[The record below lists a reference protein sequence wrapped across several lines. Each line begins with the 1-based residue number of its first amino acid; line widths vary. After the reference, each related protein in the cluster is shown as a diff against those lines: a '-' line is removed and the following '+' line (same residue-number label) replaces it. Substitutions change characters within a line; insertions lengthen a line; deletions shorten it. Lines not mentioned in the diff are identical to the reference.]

1 MPLPGRFRP
10 RTQDEESRRMT
21 QLRDLVRREP
31 RPGLKLPDWLER
43 LIATGIVT
51 ADPEVARRQRF
62 CNVAA
67 LAAAF
72 AALIHLVSNA
82 LYNFEGLMIIHVY
95 NVLIATLALATTR
108 LHRFGDN
115 VAAIVLILLIAFGN
129 AFVVVAL
136 GITSDLQIYF
146 TLAGAMLFLFGVQNW
161 RLFLA
166 FFILM
171 AALLILCLDFAP
183 VDGFVLPADGRLRD
197 LLSTDAYLTTI
208 VLNAAMIFYA
218 LTALRNAETALA
230 DQHERSE
237 ALLSAIMPP
246 SIADR
251 LKSGVEDRV
260 ADRIENLSV
269 MFADL
274 VGFTE
279 ASHDQPPDEV
289 VAYLDELVR
298 GFEAL
303 CEEHGAEK
311 IKSIGDGCMAV
322 AGLEGDP
329 RMGALAI
336 GELACEMIARNAAR
350 PPLGNHKMGL
360 RIGLHCG
367 PAMAGVIGGTRFSY
381 DVWGDAVNIAAR
393 MESTSDA
400 DRIQVTEDFR
410 RLAGEAFVYEPR
422 GATDIKGLGVVET
435 YWLVGARPL
444 A

>member
-1 MPLPGRFRP
+1 
-10 RTQDEESRRMT
+10 MT

-31 RPGLKLPDWLER
+31 RPGLKLPDWLEQ

-51 ADPEVARRQRF
+51 RDPEVARRQRF

-67 LAAAF
+67 FATAA

-82 LYNFEGLMIIHVY
+82 LYNFDGLIVIHVY
-95 NVLIATLALATTR
+95 NVLIATAALATTR
-108 LHRFGDN
+108 LHRYGDN
-115 VAAIVLILLIAFGN
+115 VAAIVLILFISAGN
-129 AFVVVAL
+129 TFVVFAL

-146 TLAGAMLFLFGVQNW
+146 TLAGAMLFMFGVQNW
-161 RLFLA
+161 RLFFV
-166 FFILM
+166 FFLLM
-171 AALLILCLDFAP
+171 AGLLVLSLNLAP
-183 VDGFVLPADGRLRD
+183 VDGFVLPTDGHLRD

-208 VLNAAMIFYA
+208 ILNAAMIFYA
-218 LTALRNAETALA
+218 LTALRGAEMALA
-230 DQHERSE
+230 EQHARSE
-237 ALLSAIMPP
+237 SLLSAIMPP

-251 LKSGVEDRV
+251 LKSGAEDRV
-260 ADRIENLSV
+260 ADRIDNLSV

-279 ASHDQPPDEV
+279 ASHDLPPDRV
-289 VAYLDELVR
+289 VAYLDDLVR

-336 GELACEMIARNAAR
+336 GDLAREMVARNAAR
-350 PPLGNHKMGL
+350 PPLGNHKLGL

-381 DVWGDAVNIAAR
+381 DVWGDAVNVAAR
-393 MESTSDA
+393 MELTGET
-400 DRIQVTEDFR
+400 DRIQVSEDFR
-410 RLAGEAFVYEPR
+410 QLAGDAFVYEPR
-422 GATDIKGLGVVET
+422 GVTDIKGLGEVTT
-435 YWLVGARPL
+435 YWLAGARPPG
-444 A
+444 

>member
-1 MPLPGRFRP
+1 MAP
-10 RTQDEESRRMT
+10 
-21 QLRDLVRREP
+21 LRDIIGREL
-31 RPGLKLPDWLER
+31 RPGVKLPDWLER
-43 LIATGIVT
+43 LISTGIVT
-51 ADPEVARRQRF
+51 TDPEVARRQRF

-67 LAAAF
+67 FAAAF
-72 AALIHLVSNA
+72 AALGHLVTNA
-82 LYNFEGLMIIHVY
+82 LYNFEGLMVIHVY

-115 VAAIVLILLIAFGN
+115 VAAIVLILLIAFGQ

-161 RLFLA
+161 RLFLV
-166 FFILM
+166 FFLLM
-171 AALLILCLDFAP
+171 GGMLVLVLNLAP
-183 VDGFVLPADGRLRD
+183 IDGFVLPEDGRLRD
-197 LLSTDAYLTTI
+197 LLSTDAYITTI

-218 LTALRNAETALA
+218 LTALRGAETVLA
-230 DQHERSE
+230 EQHARSE

-246 SIADR
+246 LIAER
-251 LKSGVEDRV
+251 LKSGAEDRV
-260 ADRIENLSV
+260 ADRIDNLSV

-274 VGFTE
+274 AGFTE
-279 ASHDQPPDEV
+279 ASHDQPPDQV

-298 GFEAL
+298 GFEDL
-303 CEEHGAEK
+303 CEEHGVEK

-336 GELACEMIARNAAR
+336 GELALEMVERNAAR
-350 PPLGNHKMGL
+350 PPLGNHKLGL

-381 DVWGDAVNIAAR
+381 DVWGDAVNVAAR
-393 MESTSDA
+393 MESTSET
-400 DRIQVTEDFR
+400 DRIQVTDAFR
-410 RLAGEAFVYEPR
+410 QLAGDAFDYEER
-422 GATDIKGLGVVET
+422 GTTDIKGLGAVET
-435 YWLVGARPL
+435 YWLKGARPL

>member
-1 MPLPGRFRP
+1 
-10 RTQDEESRRMT
+10 
-21 QLRDLVRREP
+21 V
-31 RPGLKLPDWLER
+31 KLPDWLER
-43 LIATGIVT
+43 LISIGIVT
-51 ADPEVARRQRF
+51 TDPEVARRQRF

-67 LAAAF
+67 FAAAF
-72 AALIHLVSNA
+72 AALGHLVTNA
-82 LYNFEGLMIIHVY
+82 LYNFEGLMVIHVY
-95 NVLIATLALATTR
+95 NVVIAITALATTR

-115 VAAIVLILLIAFGN
+115 VAAIVLILLISFGQAFI
-129 AFVVVAL
+129 VVAL

-161 RLFLA
+161 RLFLV
-166 FFILM
+166 FFFLM
-171 AALLILCLDFAP
+171 GGMLVLVLNFAP
-183 VDGFVLPADGRLRD
+183 IDGFVLPDDGRLRD
-197 LLSTDAYLTTI
+197 LLSTDAYITTI
-208 VLNAAMIFYA
+208 ILNAAMIFYA
-218 LTALRNAETALA
+218 LSSLRNAEMALA

-246 SIADR
+246 LIAER
-251 LKSGVEDRV
+251 LKSGAEQRV
-260 ADRIENLSV
+260 ADRIDNLSV

-279 ASHDQPPDEV
+279 ASHDQPPDQV

-298 GFEAL
+298 GFEEL
-303 CEEHGAEK
+303 CEEHGVEK

-336 GELACEMIARNAAR
+336 GELALEMVARNAAR
-350 PPLGNHKMGL
+350 PPLGNHKLGL

-381 DVWGDAVNIAAR
+381 DVWGDAVNVAAR
-393 MESTSDA
+393 MESTSDT
-400 DRIQVTEDFR
+400 DRIQVTEAFR
-410 RLAGEAFVYEPR
+410 KLAGDAFVYERR
-422 GATDIKGLGVVET
+422 GTTDIKGLGAVET
-435 YWLVGARPL
+435 FWLVGARPL

>member
-1 MPLPGRFRP
+1 MTPLR
-10 RTQDEESRRMT
+10 E
-21 QLRDLVRREP
+21 LVRREP

-51 ADPEVARRQRF
+51 TDPEVARRQRF

-67 LAAAF
+67 FAAAF
-72 AALIHLVSNA
+72 AAVIHLVSNSI
-82 LYNFEGLMIIHVY
+82 YDFQGLMVIHVY
-95 NVLIATLALATTR
+95 NVLIAVLALATTR

-115 VAAIVLILLIAFGN
+115 VAAIVLILLIASGN
-129 AFVVVAL
+129 TFVVVAL

-161 RLFLA
+161 RLFLG
-166 FFILM
+166 FFLLM
-171 AALLILCLDFAP
+171 AGILVLILNFAP
-183 VDGFVLPADGRLRD
+183 VDGFVLPNDGRLRD
-197 LLSTDAYLTTI
+197 LLSTDAYLSMI

-218 LTALRNAETALA
+218 LTALRNAEMALA
-230 DQHERSE
+230 EQHERSE

-246 SIADR
+246 PIADR
-251 LKSGVEDRV
+251 LKSGAEERV
-260 ADRIENLSV
+260 ADRIDNLSV

-279 ASHDQPPDEV
+279 ASHDQPPDRV

-298 GFEAL
+298 GFEEL
-303 CEEHGAEK
+303 CEEHGVEK

-336 GELACEMIARNAAR
+336 GELALAMIARNAAR
-350 PPLGNHKMGL
+350 PPLGNHKLGL
-360 RIGLHCG
+360 RIGMHCG

-381 DVWGDAVNIAAR
+381 DVWGDAVNVAAR
-393 MESTSDA
+393 MESTGTT
-400 DRIQVTEDFR
+400 DRIQVSEDFR
-410 RLAGEAFVYEPR
+410 RLAGDAFAYQPR
-422 GATDIKGLGVVET
+422 GFTDIKGLGAVET
-435 YWLVGARPL
+435 YWLTGARPP

>member
-1 MPLPGRFRP
+1 MAP
-10 RTQDEESRRMT
+10 
-21 QLRDLVRREP
+21 LRDLVGREP

-43 LIATGIVT
+43 LISTGIVT
-51 ADPEVARRQRF
+51 TDPEVARRQRF

-67 LAAAF
+67 FAAAF
-72 AALIHLVSNA
+72 AALGHLVTNA
-82 LYNFEGLMIIHVY
+82 LYNFEGLMVIHVY
-95 NVLIATLALATTR
+95 NVVIATLALATTR

-115 VAAIVLILLIAFGN
+115 VAAIALILLISFGQAFI
-129 AFVVVAL
+129 VVAL

-161 RLFLA
+161 RLFLG
-166 FFILM
+166 FFALM
-171 AALLILCLDFAP
+171 GGMLVLVLNFAP
-183 VDGFVLPADGRLRD
+183 IDGFVLPEDGRLRD
-197 LLSTDAYLTTI
+197 LLSMDAYITTI

-218 LTALRNAETALA
+218 LTSLRNAETALA

-246 SIADR
+246 SIAER
-251 LKSGVEDRV
+251 LKSGAEQRV
-260 ADRIENLSV
+260 ADRIDNLSV

-279 ASHDQPPDEV
+279 ASHDQPPDQV

-298 GFEAL
+298 GFEEL
-303 CEEHGAEK
+303 CEEHGVEK

-322 AGLEGDP
+322 AGLEGDS
-329 RMGALAI
+329 RMGALAV
-336 GELACEMIARNAAR
+336 GELALEMIARNAER
-350 PPLGNHKMGL
+350 PPLGNHKLGL

-381 DVWGDAVNIAAR
+381 DVWGDAVNVAAR
-393 MESTSDA
+393 MESTSDT
-400 DRIQVTEDFR
+400 DRVQVTEAFR
-410 RLAGEAFVYEPR
+410 QLAGDAFVYEKR
-422 GATDIKGLGVVET
+422 GTTDIKGLGAVET
-435 YWLVGARPL
+435 YWLTGARPL

>member
-1 MPLPGRFRP
+1 MA
-10 RTQDEESRRMT
+10 

-31 RPGLKLPDWLER
+31 RPGVKLPDWLER

-51 ADPEVARRQRF
+51 SDPEVARRQRF

-67 LAAAF
+67 FVAAAD
-72 AALIHLVSNA
+72 ALIHLVTNA
-82 LYNFEGLMIIHVY
+82 LYNFDGLMVIHIY
-95 NVLIATLALATTR
+95 NVLIAAGALATTR

-115 VAAIVLILLIAFGN
+115 VAAIVLILLLTVGN
-129 AFVVVAL
+129 TFVVLAL

-146 TLAGAMLFLFGVQNW
+146 TAAGAMLFLFGVQNW
-161 RLFLA
+161 RLFVV
-166 FFILM
+166 FFM
-171 AALLILCLDFAP
+171 PVAVLLVLFLNFAP
-183 VDGFVLPADGRLRD
+183 VDGFVLPTDGHLRD
-197 LLSTDAYLTTI
+197 LLSTNAYLSTLLI
-208 VLNAAMIFYA
+208 NAALIFYA
-218 LTALRNAETALA
+218 LTALRGAEVALA
-230 DQHERSE
+230 EQHERSE
-237 ALLSAIMPP
+237 VLLSALLPP

-251 LKSGVEDRV
+251 LKSGARDRV
-260 ADRIENLSV
+260 ADRIDNLSV

-279 ASHDQPPDEV
+279 ASHHQPPDRV

-303 CEEHGAEK
+303 CEEHGADK

-336 GELACEMIARNAAR
+336 GELALEMVARNAAR
-350 PPLGNHKMGL
+350 PPLGNHKLGL
-360 RIGLHCG
+360 RVGLHCG

-381 DVWGDAVNIAAR
+381 DVWGNAVNVAAR
-393 MESTSDA
+393 MESTGET
-400 DRIQVTEDFR
+400 DRIQVTEAFR
-410 RLAGEAFVYEPR
+410 QLAGDAFIYEPR
-422 GATDIKGLGVVET
+422 GVTDIKGLGAVET
-435 YWLVGARPL
+435 YWLVGARPP